1 MMIQYSKEVMKNF
14 LHPKNYGI
22 IKNPDGFGEAK
33 NPECM
38 DVMYVYIRVGK
49 NEEGK
54 EIIKKIKFTTYGCAA
69 AISSASITTQLAE
82 GKTLE
87 EAKKITPKTIVGDLN
102 GLPVIKVHCSKL
114 ACEALKTAIKDY
126 KENKEKNKNPTIID
140 NSEACEECK
149 AEDKLFIPEK

>member
-1 MMIQYSKEVMKNF
+1 MIIQYSKEVMKNF

-22 IKNPDGFGEAK
+22 MKNPDGFGEAK

-38 DVMYVYIRVGK
+38 DIMYVYIRVGK
-49 NEEGK
+49 NEDGK
-54 EIIKKIKFTTYGCAA
+54 KMIKNIKFTTYGCAA
-69 AISSASITTQLAE
+69 AISSASITTQFAK

-102 GLPVIKVHCSKL
+102 GLPIIKVHCSKL

-126 KENKEKNKNPTIID
+126 KENKEKNKNLIIEND
-140 NSEACEECK
+140 KVCLKCK
-149 AEDKLFIPEK
+149 EEDKLFIPEK